1 LTSDLYQSLQH
12 LAPTKH
18 HHLQKKDSIL
28 VKREHDLGL
37 THTVPLTSG
46 ASSLTHLCLQAKKLK
61 ELPSFNPM
69 IDEDFMAAALDE
81 DGRKFKKREESEKE
95 VKRKT
100 KKAEKDAMRE
110 LKKDTIQLQIQ
121 KDKELQ

>member
-1 LTSDLYQSLQH
+1 
-12 LAPTKH
+12 
-18 HHLQKKDSIL
+18 
-28 VKREHDLGL
+28 
-37 THTVPLTSG
+37 
-46 ASSLTHLCLQAKKLK
+46 
-61 ELPSFNPM
+61 M